1 MSTGCFFNAL
11 LMKQNK
17 CTPMRFRLCFRSLD
31 YLLNLIFVILETM
44 EEVCFSDTPQWM
56 DGTTISQFLDAI
68 EGYAEWS
75 EEDKKVY
82 ALNHLKGKALEFSQ
96 QNLAMDMAWNDIKVK
111 LFEKFQSHLSVWKKL
126 QLKKYLVQN
135 RGESVRSY
143 FNRCVCTQYLLCDD
157 YR

>member
-1 MSTGCFFNAL
+1 
-11 LMKQNK
+11 
-17 CTPMRFRLCFRSLD
+17 MRFRLCFRSLN